1 MYVFSKE
8 IDHIH
13 KKWNTDFEANSFVV
27 ARIRSYKQTVSGR
40 CECVYSSSFF
50 LVRTMC
56 ECVPFTPVA
65 RSNAIYCAAQL
76 FYSICFK
83 SQVFFCARD
92 FMSFMCVVTYVSCV
106 YITMNIFA
114 SLTAYNSVA
123 VSFFCVFLSLF
134 QCVSSIQDPNANF
147 IHIVP
152 GFHFVTFMYT
162 FYRYMLVKIV
172 PMRARLSIHTINRI
186 CILLL
191 LPLLIYV

>member
-1 MYVFSKE
+1 MCVCVCVCLSPQLHDPMPYIVQPKCFIPS
-8 IDHIH
+8 
-13 KKWNTDFEANSFVV
+13 ASR
-27 ARIRSYKQTVSGR
+27 AR
-40 CECVYSSSFF
+40 F
-50 LVRTMC
+50 
-56 ECVPFTPVA
+56 
-65 RSNAIYCAAQL
+65 
-76 FYSICFK
+76 
-83 SQVFFCARD
+83 FFCARD

-123 VSFFCVFLSLF
+123 VSFFCVCLSLF

-147 IHIVP
+147 IHIAP
-152 GFHFVTFMYT
+152 GFHFVTCMYT